1 MFCPGLA
8 PAGLAKPWPACG
20 IRARCLALPCPLPT
34 STRPMPFLTYTT
46 HQQAARSADK
56 ARPVGLAGRACL
68 VVVMALLA
76 INTATP
82 AQAAVAAEPK
92 AKPGKLAKT
101 SQPASPPA
109 SLTAKLASPH
119 QRLGS
124 RAKGLALATVTSEAV
139 RLPISETLNASQ
151 LDVATRVLTGQ
162 ADCEFQ
168 QTVQVQPLPGRP
180 GLFSVAHLGRRFV
193 MLPRETQ
200 TGAVRLEDPAAGV
213 VWLQIPAKSML
224 MNARIG
230 QRMVDACLHAE
241 QRLTALASADA
252 TQGLGLV
259 VSAALEAGPAVAAA
273 PVAEPATPVPAP
285 AAEPPSD
292 TPAQAVAAT
301 ADAEIPED
309 AGH

>member
-1 MFCPGLA
+1 
-8 PAGLAKPWPACG
+8 
-20 IRARCLALPCPLPT
+20 
-34 STRPMPFLTYTT
+34 MPSLTYTT

-76 INTATP
+76 INTAMP

-92 AKPGKLAKT
+92 AKPGKSAKT

-109 SLTAKLASPH
+109 SLTAKPASPH

-124 RAKGLALATVTSEAV
+124 RAKGLALATTTSEA
-139 RLPISETLNASQ
+139 INETLNAGQ

-241 QRLTALASADA
+241 QRLAALASVDA
-252 TQGLGLV
+252 SQGLGIV
-259 VSAALEAGPAVAAA
+259 VSAPPEAGPAVAAA
-273 PVAEPATPVPAP
+273 PVAEPAP

-292 TPAQAVAAT
+292 APAPAVPAT